1 MPSAGYLTVIQTGRS
16 IMANFIIN
24 TIKNVVNNKVSEIKT
39 AFRQGKNIIQ
49 AAVSAQTLGLT
60 TDQVVAVALDE
71 AKKYTSITSSGVEF
85 RIVLNDDDEFV
96 NRIKTWRESAEQH
109 LHRKFKILSQFQ
121 TGRKF
126 LDDQARQAAFNAAL
140 QICGETLTQEKDGK
154 DSVYIYADVL
164 CCIWFLLARNG
175 ESWDEVV
182 RQIVRHEFRHMRQF
196 LRLRE
201 RGGNG
206 YVLLAYDVDVAN
218 PDYLNRITEKDAW
231 GNQSREPK
239 DQDALEPVVDQ
250 IIEKFPKAF
259 RSVA

>member
-1 MPSAGYLTVIQTGRS
+1 
-16 IMANFIIN
+16 MANFIIN
-24 TIKNVVNNKVSEIKT
+24 TIKTAINNKVEEVKT
-39 AFRQGKNIIQ
+39 AFIQGKNIIQ
-49 AAVSAQTLGLT
+49 AAITAQTLNLT
-60 TDQVVAVALDE
+60 TDQIVEVALDE

-85 RIVLNDDDEFV
+85 KVVLNDDDEFF

-121 TGRKF
+121 TVRGF

-140 QICGETLTQEKDGK
+140 QICGETLTQEKDDK

-164 CCIWFLLARNG
+164 CCIWFLLARSG

-218 PDYLNRITEKDAW
+218 PNYMQRITEKDAW

-250 IIEKFPKAF
+250 IIAKFPKAF